1 MISGN
6 TRVFALLGRPV
17 AHSLSP
23 RMHNA
28 AFGALGLDAVYVALA
43 CGGDSVPTLIA
54 TLAGRGGG
62 GNVTVPHKAAAARA
76 VTRMTGMP
84 DDACNTFWGEAEETL
99 GTNTDVDGVLGG
111 LAAIGARGK
120 AWLILGTGGSASAA
134 ALAAAR
140 SGARVAVISRSDQ
153 RAAEF
158 RRRAAAL
165 GAESADPS
173 ECDLVINATPLGLH
187 PNDPLPFVPP
197 DSGRVKFALDL
208 VYRAGETPWVR
219 ALRASGTRAADG
231 REVLVRQGAAS
242 FAHWFPGK
250 QAPLEIM
257 RAAVRAGLG

>member
-28 AFGALGLDAVYVALA
+28 VFAALGLDAVYVALA
-43 CGGDSVPTLIA
+43 CDVTALPALVT
-54 TLAGRGGG
+54 TLAGLGGG

-76 VTRMTGMP
+76 VVRMTGARIE
-84 DDACNTFWGEAEETL
+84 ACNTFWGEEGRAI
-99 GTNTDVDGVLGG
+99 GANTDVEGVLGG
-111 LAAIGARGK
+111 LDAMGASGA

-134 ALAAAR
+134 AQAAAR
-140 SGARVAVISRSDQ
+140 SGARVAVMSRNTD

-158 RRRAAAL
+158 LRRAAVA
-165 GAESADPS
+165 GASEAEPA
-173 ECDLVINATPLGLH
+173 ECDIVINATPLGLDAD
-187 PNDPLPFVPP
+187 DPMPFAP
-197 DSGRVKFALDL
+197 SGRGRVKYALDL
-208 VYRAGETPWVR
+208 VYRAGETPWVH
-219 ALRASGTRAADG
+219 AMRAAGVRSSDG

-242 FAHWFPGK
+242 FARWYPGR
-250 QAPLEIM
+250 QAPIEIM